1 MEEREKKEIE
11 KKIENTPVKKIETE
25 PVKTAIQKAETAEL
39 EKTVANKEESEVSER
54 EKSNG
59 KAAEP
64 DSAES
69 VKAEPKTAET
79 TESEISEPT
88 KPEGTDTVTE
98 KTAKKRHG
106 KVSRAAVLFSPFVL
120 LVAVYIGI
128 GFYYRTHFLPN
139 TIVGGYDCSGM
150 KASQAAEL
158 WGASLEDYVLEVK
171 GREPFTGDTDAILGT
186 ITPAQIQM
194 RYPDMTDT
202 LEDIISDQDWLS
214 WIMALL
220 GRGQEIYFERSYYI
234 YDDALV
240 DGVVRSWDACQSANM
255 HTAQDAYI
263 SEYSEAL
270 RGYEVIPEVGGTQLD
285 VEEVIVLVK
294 EALSLGDCSLDL
306 ETLGFYSDANILR
319 DDRSLTQPVETAN
332 LWLSTSIVYDWNG
345 NEVLLD
351 AETIRDWV
359 SIQDGKAILDE
370 EAVSSFVK
378 TQARSFDTYGKRKKF
393 TTTLGVELT
402 LSSASYGWK
411 TDRMK
416 EAEELLQLIMEGS
429 TESREPIYTC
439 KGMVKVTDSV
449 NDIGDTYVEADLTN
463 QHLYMYQDG
472 EIVLETDFV
481 SGKISNG
488 SGTPEGIFGITY
500 KTTNAVLRGPDYATP
515 VSYWMPFYGN
525 YGMHDATWRS
535 SFGGSI
541 YLNNGSHGCI
551 NLPEAM
557 AEQIYRYVFAGF
569 PVICYY
575 YETPVAPEGEE
586 LPDPEMEAQ
595 VRPAEGDQ
603 PAPEQ

>member
-1 MEEREKKEIE
+1 MEEKKEIE
-11 KKIENTPVKKIETE
+11 NTPVEKLETE
-25 PVKTAIQKAETAEL
+25 PVKAVPQKAETAEL
-39 EKTVANKEESEVSER
+39 EKAGENKEESEVSER
-54 EKSNG
+54 EKSNS
-59 KAAEP
+59 KETEP
-64 DSAES
+64 ASTGSEN
-69 VKAEPKTAET
+69 AEPKTAEPKT
-79 TESEISEPT
+79 AEATKSEKSEAT
-88 KPEGTDTVTE
+88 KPEGTDTITE
-98 KTAKKRHG
+98 KTTKKRHG
-106 KVSRAAVLFSPFVL
+106 KVNRAAVLVSPFVL

-128 GFYYRTHFLPN
+128 GFFYRTHFLPN

-171 GREPFTGDTDAILGT
+171 GRDPFTSDSDVVLGT
-186 ITPAQIQM
+186 ITPVQIHL
-194 RYPDMTDT
+194 RYPDVTDT
-202 LEDIISDQDWLS
+202 LEDIISDQDWMS

-220 GRGQEIYFERSYYI
+220 GRGQEIYFERLYYI

-240 DGVVRSWDACQSANM
+240 DGVVRGWDACQSVNM

-263 SEYSEAL
+263 SEYSEAI
-270 RGYEVIPEVGGTQLD
+270 RGYEVIPEVGGTRLD
-285 VEEVIVLVK
+285 AEEVIMLVK
-294 EALSLGDCSLDL
+294 EALSLGNNSLDL
-306 ETLGFYSDANILR
+306 EALGFYSDANILQ
-319 DDRSLTQPVETAN
+319 DDRRLTQPVETAN

-351 AETIRDWV
+351 AETIRDWI

-378 TQARSFDTYGKRKKF
+378 TQARKYDTYGKRKKF

-411 TDRMK
+411 TDRKK

-429 TESREPIYTC
+429 TEPREPIYTC

-449 NDIGDTYVEADLTN
+449 NDIGDSYVEADLTN

-586 LPDPEMEAQ
+586 LPDPEMEVQ
-595 VRPAEGDQ
+595 VRPAEGEQ
-603 PAPEQ
+603 PSPEQ

>member
-1 MEEREKKEIE
+1 MKEREKKEIE
-11 KKIENTPVKKIETE
+11 KKEIEKKEIEKKEIENTTVEKVEE
-25 PVKTAIQKAETAEL
+25 ELVKTDLQQADLQKAETVEL
-39 EKTVANKEESEVSER
+39 E
-54 EKSNG
+54 
-59 KAAEP
+59 
-64 DSAES
+64 
-69 VKAEPKTAET
+69 KAEPKTAET

-88 KPEGTDTVTE
+88 KPEGTDTITE

-106 KVSRAAVLFSPFVL
+106 KVNRAAVLVSPLVL

-128 GFYYRTHFLPN
+128 GLYYRTHFLPN

-171 GREPFTGDTDAILGT
+171 GREPFTGASDAVLGT
-186 ITPAQIQM
+186 ITPVQIQM
-194 RYPDMTDT
+194 SYPDMTNT
-202 LEDIISDQDWLS
+202 LEHIISDQDWML

-220 GRGQEIYFERSYYI
+220 GRGQEIYFERLYYI

-351 AETIRDWV
+351 AEMIRDWV

-378 TQARSFDTYGKRKKF
+378 TQARHYDTFGKKKKF

-411 TDRMK
+411 TDRKK

-429 TESREPIYTC
+429 TEPREPIYTC

-488 SGTPEGIFGITY
+488 NGTPEGIFGITY